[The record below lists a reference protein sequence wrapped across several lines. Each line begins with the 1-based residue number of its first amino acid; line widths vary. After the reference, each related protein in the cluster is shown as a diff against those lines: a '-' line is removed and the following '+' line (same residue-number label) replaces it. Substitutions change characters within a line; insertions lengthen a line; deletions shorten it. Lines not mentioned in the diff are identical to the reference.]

1 MNALAPLI
9 GVLVLSIVLVA
20 NFFRAAWRLG
30 ILRAFGRRHHLRWRA
45 LLAGALLALTLI
57 PGDNGVDLAGEA
69 ASIAMQLSI
78 CGFVMHVLN
87 DQLVAWGRTPTA
99 ARSAEHMA
107 HDRHDARHAALRRP
121 HP

>member
-45 LLAGALLALTLI
+45 WLAGAVAACLPIVGALLALTLI

-69 ASIAMQLSI
+69 ASIALQLSV

-99 ARSAEHMA
+99 A
-107 HDRHDARHAALRRP
+107 
-121 HP
+121 